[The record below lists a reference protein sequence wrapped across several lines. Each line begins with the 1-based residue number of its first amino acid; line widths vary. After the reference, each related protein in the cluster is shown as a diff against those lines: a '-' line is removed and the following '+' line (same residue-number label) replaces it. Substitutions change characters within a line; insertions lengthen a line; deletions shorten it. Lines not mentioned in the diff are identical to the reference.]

1 MSRELL
7 TYFPNRLHFYS
18 RSVWFSLERFK
29 HFDGFARML
38 PGASKQL
45 TGIACLVVFISYAL
59 SCSLIYIL
67 TQDLRQ
73 FLLVALECAFLLLVL
88 PLRRLFLAVPR
99 EIKLRV
105 SFRLSKDHT
114 PRSA

>member
-1 MSRELL
+1 MPRELL
-7 TYFPNRLHFYS
+7 THIPNRLHFYS
-18 RSVWFSLERFK
+18 QSVWFSLERSK
-29 HFDGFARML
+29 HLGGFPRML
-38 PGASKQL
+38 SGTSKRL
-45 TGIACLVVFISYAL
+45 TGIACLVVFVSYAV

-105 SFRLSKDHT
+105 SLRLSKDRA